1 MKIEGSSINFTFEDY
16 RRLYRAAEQLKLKWE
31 EDFFECE
38 ASKFSSGCSD
48 SHIKTEAEVGAK

>member
-16 RRLYRAAEQLKLKWE
+16 RRLNRAAEYVKLKSE

-38 ASKFSSGCSD
+38 ESKLSSGCSD
-48 SHIKTEAEVGAK
+48 SHIKTEAEVRVK